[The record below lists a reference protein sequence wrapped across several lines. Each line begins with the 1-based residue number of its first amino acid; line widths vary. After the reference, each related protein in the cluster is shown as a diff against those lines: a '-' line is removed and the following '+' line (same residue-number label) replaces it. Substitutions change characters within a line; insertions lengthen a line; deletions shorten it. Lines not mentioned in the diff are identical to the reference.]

1 MPATAMRAIIND
13 EYGPPAGLQLRQIDK
28 PSVDEDGVLVR
39 VRAVS
44 INPLDWH
51 LMRGQPYVLRI
62 AEGPRRPKTK
72 ILGVDIA
79 GQVEAVGRGVTE
91 FQPGQEVF
99 GHRGGSLAE
108 YVHGQP
114 KDFAPKP
121 ARLTLEQAAAVPVA
135 GFTALQAVRD
145 QANLKP
151 SQRVLINGASGGVGT
166 FAVQIAKAFGAEV
179 TGVCSTANLEL
190 VESIGADHVVDYN
203 EEDFTRGGRR
213 YDVILDNAGNRA
225 LSEYRRVLAD
235 NGTLVLVGA
244 GKGQWVGPMIRP
256 LRALVLSRFVRQRM
270 RAFIAKSSKDDLVTL
285 KELID
290 AGRVTPVIDRVYPL
304 TEISDAMGYLET
316 GHARGKIIIAVD
328 GA

>member
-1 MPATAMRAIIND
+1 MPATAMRAIINA

-121 ARLTLEQAAAVPVA
+121 ARLTLEQAAAIPVA

-151 SQRVLINGASGGVGT
+151 GQRVLINGASGGVGT
-166 FAVQIAKAFGAEV
+166 FAVQIMS
-179 TGVCSTANLEL
+179 STT
-190 VESIGADHVVDYN
+190 
-203 EEDFTRGGRR
+203 TRRTSPAAGG
-213 YDVILDNAGNRA
+213 
-225 LSEYRRVLAD
+225 
-235 NGTLVLVGA
+235 GT
-244 GKGQWVGPMIRP
+244 
-256 LRALVLSRFVRQRM
+256 
-270 RAFIAKSSKDDLVTL
+270 T
-285 KELID
+285 
-290 AGRVTPVIDRVYPL
+290 
-304 TEISDAMGYLET
+304 
-316 GHARGKIIIAVD
+316 
-328 GA
+328 